1 MWMRYRFFAS
11 ALATVL
17 ATGAAALVALMSML
31 QGVNAGDPAKISRGK
46 ALQKTPRPG
55 AQAVMRSS
63 PVPRPESLMLPDPA
77 TVYRVEP
84 IPVRGIV
91 QLRTPQQEQSLKA
104 ASALVSRLRPIP
116 EDRIRFFGWMNEANS
131 PAVFA
136 GWGVFVQQAV
146 PTPDGQLILLRVSAL
161 ATTRSGGHIGVMN
174 NFIEE
179 YLWSN
184 GSLRYLKGYPCPILG
199 EKPVLSRL

>member
-1 MWMRYRFFAS
+1 VTA
-11 ALATVL
+11 AVL
-17 ATGAAALVALMSML
+17 ATGAAAFVSLVSM
-31 QGVNAGDPAKISRGK
+31 QREVNAEDPAKVAKGK
-46 ALQKTPRPG
+46 TQRKSSQPDAT
-55 AQAVMRSS
+55 AVMQSS
-63 PVPRPESLMLPDPA
+63 PIPRPESLMLPNPA

-91 QLRTPQQEQSLKA
+91 QPRTPQQERSVKA
-104 ASALVSRLRPIP
+104 ASTIVSRLRPIP

-136 GWGVFVQQAV
+136 GWAAFVQQAV
-146 PTPDGQLILLRVSAL
+146 PTPEGQLITLRVSAL

-179 YLWSN
+179 YLWSD
-184 GSLRYLKGYPCPILG
+184 GSLRYLRGYSCPIIG
-199 EKPVLSRL
+199 EKPILSRL